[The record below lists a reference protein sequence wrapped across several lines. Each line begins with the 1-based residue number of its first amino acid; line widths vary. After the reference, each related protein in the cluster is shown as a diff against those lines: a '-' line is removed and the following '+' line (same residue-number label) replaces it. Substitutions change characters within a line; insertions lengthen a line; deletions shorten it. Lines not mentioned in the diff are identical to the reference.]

1 MNLLFNGRVTAARL
15 FLIALPLVFLTG
27 AVRNDDPRG
36 VVTAFYE
43 LYLKVH
49 PLGVPSEK
57 DLAKLKPYLSKPL
70 QLALRNALAAEQRY
84 AKKNRGAVP
93 PLVESD
99 IFTSLFEGASGF
111 KVIACEAQAKAA
123 TCNVRFSRTNAD
135 GKVPTQWQDRL
146 HMVRESPGWAID
158 DVEYL
163 GDWQFMHKGRLKALL
178 QQVIK
183 EGGKK

>member
-1 MNLLFNGRVTAARL
+1 MNLLFNGMVKAARL
-15 FLIALPLVFLTG
+15 FLVALPLVFLTG
-27 AVRNDDPRG
+27 AARNDDPRG

-49 PLGVPSEK
+49 PLGIPSEK

-111 KVIACEAQAKAA
+111 KVIACEAQAKTA
-123 TCNVRFSRTNAD
+123 TCNVRFSHASAD

-146 HMVRESPGWAID
+146 HLVRESHGWAID

-163 GDWQFMHKGRLKALL
+163 GDWQFMHKGRLRTLL
-178 QQVIK
+178 QQVVK